1 MKRIL
6 IVDDHNVVRRGLRDI
21 LAEEFEQLETGD
33 ATDGEEA
40 RRLLQSQAWDLV
52 LLDIGLPGRSGL
64 SVLEEIKRA
73 QPRLPVLVLS
83 MHPEEAYAIQAFRLG
98 ACGYLTKQTAADEL
112 RLAVRK
118 ALAGG
123 RYVTPS
129 LAEQLAEIVGNDAPS
144 EPHLLLSARE
154 LQVLRGVA
162 AGTSQK
168 GIAAELS
175 LSEKTIA
182 TYRRRIAFK
191 TGLHTNVELT
201 RYALQRGLVT

>member
-6 IVDDHNVVRRGLRDI
+6 IIDDHNVVRRGLRDI

-33 ATDGEEA
+33 ASDGEEA
-40 RRLLQSQAWDLV
+40 RRLLQSQPWDLV

-73 QPRLPVLVLS
+73 QPHLPVLVLS

-98 ACGYLTKQTAADEL
+98 ACGYLTKQAAADEL

-129 LAEQLAEIVGNDAPS
+129 LAEQLAGIVGSDAPS
-144 EPHLLLSARE
+144 EPHLLLSNRE

-168 GIAAELS
+168 GIAAELG